1 MEDKFKSITA
11 AYTILSD
18 KDKKALYDNM
28 RAGEQQGQ
36 YRAQADQTWSYTQ
49 DAGGYKKKTSTYEY
63 HDTQNMN
70 E

>member
-28 RAGEQQGQ
+28 RAGEQQG
-36 YRAQADQTWSYTQ
+36 
-49 DAGGYKKKTSTYEY
+49 
-63 HDTQNMN
+63 
-70 E
+70 